1 MKTLKTTIAIL
12 ALSILTFS
20 CSKNDDTQLASIPA
34 ANTLTFKGK
43 PITFSGLSVN
53 DAAPYRTSEYTFTT
67 VSGLSMV
74 FYCKYLDVIG
84 TDPLQTSA
92 DGIVT
97 YTADAVNYNPVNNYP
112 ALTVRGYVNYENL
125 QYYTNS
131 GQVKIK
137 RNDSGNQTIE
147 FVNLK
152 FKVGTEE
159 QLLNGTINLPKS

>member
-20 CSKNDDTQLASIPA
+20 CSKDDETPAVNAPA

-43 PITFSGLSVN
+43 PITFNGLSID
-53 DAAPYRTSEYTFTT
+53 DAAPNRTSEYIFTT
-67 VSGLSMV
+67 SSGLSMV

-125 QYYTNS
+125 QYFTNS
-131 GQVKIK
+131 GSIKIK
-137 RNDSGNQTIE
+137 RNDSGNQTFE

>member
-1 MKTLKTTIAIL
+1 
-12 ALSILTFS
+12 
-20 CSKNDDTQLASIPA
+20 
-34 ANTLTFKGK
+34 
-43 PITFSGLSVN
+43 
-53 DAAPYRTSEYTFTT
+53 
-67 VSGLSMV
+67 MV

-112 ALTVRGYVNYENL
+112 ALTVRGYVNYENQ
-125 QYYTNS
+125 QYFTNS
-131 GQVKIK
+131 GQIKIK
-137 RNDSGNQTIE
+137 RNASGNQTFE